1 MTTATR
7 PFTGALTP
15 GQSFS
20 FSDIL
25 HFGNSSVGGGSYL
38 GWSLLDASGN
48 KLLDF
53 HTGGGLNGYFLTDA
67 VSNQTDFPAVSY
79 NYDSTDHFALTLND
93 ASGDYTLVATG
104 GVSGGTQTITGQ
116 ISMASGGPAQFAVYD
131 NNGGFSSDIQFNN
144 LAITAAPEPATFA
157 MLSLGFAS
165 LLRRR
170 R

>member
-1 MTTATR
+1 M
-7 PFTGALTP
+7 
-15 GQSFS
+15 
-20 FSDIL
+20 
-25 HFGNSSVGGGSYL
+25 
-38 GWSLLDASGN
+38 
-48 KLLDF
+48 
-53 HTGGGLNGYFLTDA
+53 
-67 VSNQTDFPAVSY
+67 VSY